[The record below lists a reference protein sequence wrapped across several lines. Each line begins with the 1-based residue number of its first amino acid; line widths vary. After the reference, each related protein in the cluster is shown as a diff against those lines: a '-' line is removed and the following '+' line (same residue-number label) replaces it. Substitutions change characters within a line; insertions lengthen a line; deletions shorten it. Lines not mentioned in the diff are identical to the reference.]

1 VKAAEWRNAI
11 GELVRDHWRSAEVER
26 YFSVKM
32 NRRRAQIVI
41 AQLGIYIRHRR
52 NLWAHVS
59 ANCPVLA
66 VKQKILQHEYG
77 EVIKDQYAEGG
88 HISLIIRQ
96 ANAVGLTAEE
106 TLNAQPLATTR
117 AVLYAW
123 SWITRTKHW
132 VEGLAAVTATEWT
145 NDDRLLG
152 DLGGGHSS
160 RMAKRWMDDMGLK
173 WKDMPNFEVHRQ
185 ADEDHSDMFL
195 PCLAEFATGEKEA
208 LALDAVRESLELYGL
223 YREGIAKAMEKIPLA

>member
-1 VKAAEWRNAI
+1 MKAAQWRSTI
-11 GELVRDHWRSAEVER
+11 GALVREHWRSPEVER

-32 NRRRAQIVI
+32 NRQRAQIVI
-41 AQLGIYIRHRR
+41 AQLGVYIRHRR

-59 ANCPVLA
+59 ANCPVMA
-66 VKQKILQHEYG
+66 VKQRILQHEYG

-88 HISLIIRQ
+88 HITLIIRQ
-96 ANAVGLTAEE
+96 ATAVGLTPEE
-106 TLNAQPLATTR
+106 LIDTKPLPTTR
-117 AVLYAW
+117 AALYAW
-123 SWITRTKHW
+123 SWLTRTKPW

-152 DLGGGHSS
+152 DLGGGHST
-160 RMAKRWMDDMGLK
+160 RMGKRWMDDMGLK

-195 PCLAEFATGEKEA
+195 PFLAEHATGDKER
-208 LALDAVRESLELYGL
+208 LALEAVRESLELYGL
-223 YREGIAKAMEKIPLA
+223 YREGIARAMEKIPLN